1 MYESFFGLNEA
12 PFTLTPNTHFF
23 LKSETH
29 QRGLEMLLVALQ
41 NKEGFIKISGEV
53 GTGKTLLCRKLLNAL
68 DDTYITAYIP
78 NPHFSAESLYCVL
91 ANELSGELAACQQR
105 AQPLGPESRKQEG
118 SLQEN
123 PQKSPQET
131 SNQSSGYFNQDL
143 TGEKYVLALQRI
155 NECLIQFAKNGKQ
168 VVLII
173 DEAQSM
179 PDETIEALRLL
190 TNLETESEKL
200 LQVVLFGQP
209 ELDLML
215 QKKHL
220 RQLQQRITFQHRIQP
235 LNRKDI
241 EQYISHRM
249 LLAGYRGGRL
259 FEAKAITLL
268 TRASKGIP
276 RLVNV
281 LCHKALM
288 SAYGKGSKIVLRQH
302 MNAAIRDTESVD
314 MPFWQRFTW
323 SLSAL
328 VVYGATCASD
338 MPASYISMQAVN
350 IGLML

>member
-29 QRGLEMLLVALQ
+29 QQGLEMLLVALQ

-68 DDTYITAYIP
+68 DERYITAYIP

-91 ANELSGELAACQQR
+91 ADELAGELAASHKR
-105 AQPLGPESRKQEG
+105 ARQLDRESEKKE
-118 SLQEN
+118 EN
-123 PQKSPQET
+123 SQAIFSQID
-131 SNQSSGYFNQDL
+131 GYFNQDV
-143 TGEKYVLALQRI
+143 TGEKHVLALQRI
-155 NECLIQFAKNGKQ
+155 NECLIQFAKDGKQ

-215 QKKHL
+215 QRKHL
-220 RQLQQRITFQHRIQP
+220 RQLQQRITFQHCIQP
-235 LNRKDI
+235 LNRQDI

-249 LLAGYRGGRL
+249 LLAGYTGGRL
-259 FEAKAITLL
+259 FEAKAITQLA
-268 TRASKGIP
+268 RASKGIP
-276 RLVNV
+276 RLVNI
-281 LCHKALM
+281 LCHKALI
-288 SAYGKGSKIVLRQH
+288 SAYGKGSKLVQSKH
-302 MNAAIRDTESVD
+302 MTAAIRDTESVHVSL
-314 MPFWQRFTW
+314 WQRFAWQLPTITACAMVG
-323 SLSAL
+323 LSFIG
-328 VVYGATCASD
+328 VQATRVAE
-338 MPASYISMQAVN
+338 
-350 IGLML
+350 IGFIL

>member
-1 MYESFFGLNEA
+1 MYESFFGLKEA

-29 QRGLEMLLVALQ
+29 QQGLDMLLVALK

-68 DDTYITAYIP
+68 DNNYISAYIP

-91 ANELSGELAACQQR
+91 ADELAGELAASQKR
-105 AQPLGPESRKQEG
+105 ARQLDREHEKKE
-118 SLQEN
+118 EN
-123 PQKSPQET
+123 SQAIFSQID
-131 SNQSSGYFNQDL
+131 GYFNQNV
-143 TGEKYVLALQRI
+143 TGEKHVLALQRI
-155 NECLIQFAKNGKQ
+155 NECLIQLAKDGKQ

-215 QKKHL
+215 QRKHL
-220 RQLQQRITFQHRIQP
+220 RQLQQRITFQHCIQP
-235 LNRKDI
+235 LSRKEI

-259 FEAKAITLL
+259 FEAKAITQL

-276 RLVNV
+276 RLVNI

-288 SAYGKGSKIVLRQH
+288 SAYGKGSKRVQSKH
-302 MNAAIRDTESVD
+302 MTAAIRDTESIQVSL
-314 MPFWQRFTW
+314 WQRFTW
-323 SLSAL
+323 QLSMIAACA
-328 VVYGATCASD
+328 VVGMSAMSVQCAS
-338 MPASYISMQAVN
+338 ITG
-350 IGLML
+350 IGLVL

>member
-1 MYESFFGLNEA
+1 MYESFFGLKEA

-29 QRGLEMLLVALQ
+29 QQGLEMLLVALR

-68 DDTYITAYIP
+68 DENYITAYIP

-91 ANELSGELAACQQR
+91 ADELAGELAAFKKR
-105 AQPLGPESRKQEG
+105 ARELDRAREKKE
-118 SLQEN
+118 EN
-123 PQKSPQET
+123 SQAIF
-131 SNQSSGYFNQDL
+131 NQIDGYFNQDV
-143 TGEKYVLALQRI
+143 TGERHVLALQRI
-155 NECLIQFAKNGKQ
+155 NDCLIQFAQNGKQ

-215 QKKHL
+215 QRKHL
-220 RQLQQRITFQHRIQP
+220 RQLQQRITFQHNIQP
-235 LNRKDI
+235 LDRKDI

-249 LLAGYRGGRL
+249 LLAGYTGGRL
-259 FEAKAITLL
+259 FEAKAITQLAH
-268 TRASKGIP
+268 ASKGIP
-276 RLVNV
+276 RLVNI

-288 SAYGKGSKIVLRQH
+288 SAYGKGSKVVQSKH
-302 MNAAIRDTESVD
+302 MAAAIKDTESIHV
-314 MPFWQRFTW
+314 PFWQRFAWQLCTV
-323 SLSAL
+323 AVVL
-328 VVYGATCASD
+328 VVGAS
-338 MPASYISMQAVN
+338 SIGMQGRSIAE
-350 IGLML
+350 IGLIL

>member
-29 QRGLEMLLVALQ
+29 QQGLEMLLVALQ
-41 NKEGFIKISGEV
+41 NREGFIKISGEV

-91 ANELSGELAACQQR
+91 ANELSYQN
-105 AQPLGPESRKQEG
+105 P
-118 SLQEN
+118 QEN
-123 PQKSPQET
+123 SP
-131 SNQSSGYFNQDL
+131 QSSGDFNQNL

-200 LQVVLFGQP
+200 LQIVLFGQP
-209 ELDLML
+209 ELDLIL
-215 QKKHL
+215 QRKHL

-235 LNRKDI
+235 LSRKDI

-288 SAYGKGSKIVLRQH
+288 SAYGKGSKIVQRQH
-302 MNAAIRDTESVD
+302 MNAAIRDTESVH

-323 SLSAL
+323 SLSML
-328 VVYGATCASD
+328 FVYGALAPGD
-338 MPASYISMQAVN
+338 FGLQVVN

>member
-1 MYESFFGLNEA
+1 MYESFFGLKEA

-29 QRGLEMLLVALQ
+29 QQGLEMLLVALQ
-41 NKEGFIKISGEV
+41 HKEGFIKVSGEV

-68 DDTYITAYIP
+68 DESYVTAYIP

-91 ANELSGELAACQQR
+91 ADELNGDLTSIQKPNKQSDQALKNTKR
-105 AQPLGPESRKQEG
+105 KKQEKKPRTRV
-118 SLQEN
+118 SQH
-123 PQKSPQET
+123 S
-131 SNQSSGYFNQDL
+131 
-143 TGEKYVLALQRI
+143 TGEKHVLALQQI
-155 NECLIQFAKNGKQ
+155 NECLIQFALLGKQ

-200 LQVVLFGQP
+200 LQIVLFGQP

-215 QKKHL
+215 KRKHL

-235 LNRKDI
+235 LCRKDI

-249 LLAGYRGGRL
+249 ILAGYTGGRL
-259 FEAKAITLL
+259 FEAKAITQL

-276 RLVNV
+276 RLVNI

-288 SAYGKGSKIVLRQH
+288 SAYGKGSKIVQSKH
-302 MNAAIRDTESVD
+302 MKAAIKDTESINQ
-314 MPFWQRFTW
+314 PFWQRFFW
-323 SLSAL
+323 QFSAISVLFVMVANRAGTPNGVLNPLGWL
-328 VVYGATCASD
+328 V
-338 MPASYISMQAVN
+338 
-350 IGLML
+350 

>member
-1 MYESFFGLNEA
+1 MYESFFGLKEA

-29 QRGLEMLLVALQ
+29 LQGLEMLLVALQ

-68 DDTYITAYIP
+68 DENYITAYIP

-91 ANELSGELAACQQR
+91 ADELTGELAACQKR
-105 AQPLGPESRKQEG
+105 ARQLDREREKKE
-118 SLQEN
+118 EN
-123 PQKSPQET
+123 LHAIFTQID
-131 SNQSSGYFNQDL
+131 GYFNQDV
-143 TGEKYVLALQRI
+143 TGEKHVLALQRI
-155 NECLIQFAKNGKQ
+155 NECLIQFAKDGKQ

-220 RQLQQRITFQHRIQP
+220 RQLQQRITFQHCIQP
-235 LNRKDI
+235 LDRKDI

-249 LLAGYRGGRL
+249 LLAGYTDGRL
-259 FEAKAITLL
+259 FEAKAINQL

-276 RLVNV
+276 RLVNI

-288 SAYGKGSKIVLRQH
+288 SAYGKGSKIVQSKH
-302 MNAAIRDTESVD
+302 MAAAIRDTESIKV
-314 MPFWQRFTW
+314 PLWQRFTW
-323 SLSAL
+323 QISA
-328 VVYGATCASD
+328 VVGVVTISACTIGMQDLNMAT
-338 MPASYISMQAVN
+338 
-350 IGLML
+350 IGLMI

>member
-1 MYESFFGLNEA
+1 MYESFFGLKEA

-29 QRGLEMLLVALQ
+29 QQGLEMLLVALQ

-68 DDTYITAYIP
+68 DESYITAYIP

-91 ANELSGELAACQQR
+91 ADELAGELAAYQKR
-105 AQPLGPESRKQEG
+105 VRNLDREREKKE
-118 SLQEN
+118 EN
-123 PQKSPQET
+123 SHAIFSQID
-131 SNQSSGYFNQDL
+131 GYFNQDV
-143 TGEKYVLALQRI
+143 TGEKHVLALQRI
-155 NECLIQFAKNGKQ
+155 NECLIEFAKSSKQ

-190 TNLETESEKL
+190 TNLETESAKL

-209 ELDLML
+209 ELDQML

-220 RQLQQRITFQHRIQP
+220 RQLQQRITFQHCIQP
-235 LNRKDI
+235 LGRQDI

-249 LLAGYRGGRL
+249 LLAGYTGGRL
-259 FEAKAITLL
+259 FEAKAITQL

-276 RLVNV
+276 RLVNI

-288 SAYGKGSKIVLRQH
+288 SAYGKGSKLVQSKH
-302 MNAAIRDTESVD
+302 MAAAIRDTESIHV
-314 MPFWQRFTW
+314 PFWQRFAW
-323 SLSAL
+323 QFSAKA
-328 VVYGATCASD
+328 VFVAIGANC
-338 MPASYISMQAVN
+338 IGMQGVRM
-350 IGLML
+350 IETGLMI

>member
-1 MYESFFGLNEA
+1 MYESFFGLKEA

-29 QRGLEMLLVALQ
+29 QQGLEMLLVALH

-53 GTGKTLLCRKLLNAL
+53 GTGKTLLCRKLLNTL
-68 DDTYITAYIP
+68 DDSYITAYIP

-91 ANELSGELAACQQR
+91 ADELAGELAESQKR
-105 AQPLGPESRKQEG
+105 ARQLDRKHEKKEENSRAIFSQID
-118 SLQEN
+118 
-123 PQKSPQET
+123 
-131 SNQSSGYFNQDL
+131 GYFNQDV
-143 TGEKYVLALQRI
+143 TGEKHVLALQRI
-155 NECLIQFAKNGKQ
+155 NECLIQFATDGKQ

-209 ELDLML
+209 ELDQML
-215 QKKHL
+215 QRKHL
-220 RQLQQRITFQHRIQP
+220 RQLQQRITFQHCIQP

-241 EQYISHRM
+241 ELYISHRI
-249 LLAGYRGGRL
+249 LLAGYTGGRL
-259 FEAKAITLL
+259 FEAKAITQL

-276 RLVNV
+276 RLVNI

-288 SAYGKGSKIVLRQH
+288 SAYGKGSKLVQSKH
-302 MNAAIRDTESVD
+302 MMAAIRDTESIHVSL
-314 MPFWQRFTW
+314 WHRFTW
-323 SLSAL
+323 QLSTIAACA
-328 VVYGATCASD
+328 VVG
-338 MPASYISMQAVN
+338 ISCIGMQGTSVAELGF
-350 IGLML
+350 IL